1 MKKALAL
8 FVFFIFHF
16 VSEAQVVQNDLGSI
30 VQSLDKLTNDLNY
43 SNHVLNSNI
52 AKYQKQRKTAVGFIF
67 AGIVVSVLG
76 YTAMLSTSNLDDSE
90 AKTGAINLIA
100 LGGASTVTGS
110 IVLLD
115 AGKWITT
122 KKRKKGNYVDIE
134 MVKGINSVPVN

>member
-8 FVFFIFHF
+8 FVFSLFHF

-30 VQSLDKLTNDLNY
+30 VKSLDKLTNDLNY

-52 AKYQKQRKTAVGFIF
+52 AKYQKQRKTAVGFIA

-76 YTAMLSTSNLDDSE
+76 YTAMLSSSDFGDSD

-110 IVLLD
+110 VVLLD

-134 MVKGINSVPVN
+134 MVKGINSVPVR